1 MTLDRDQLGRSKS
14 DLAETLRRL
23 RLEAGLTGDRLSA
36 RCGISQSKISK
47 IETGRVT
54 PTLVDVE
61 LILRAL
67 GVSASLLREVSA
79 LARIANTEWQGKR
92 ASWRRGVEKRQAELL
107 SLETDATELR
117 YFLPAMITGLLA
129 TPEYIRASLS
139 HSPGDKTA
147 VTGRKLERQAMLY
160 DESKSFTFLLTEQA
174 VNWAL
179 IPPPAMAVQIDHLA
193 SLSRLPAVRIGVI
206 PYGTLLTRGP
216 MNTFTMYDDRLVTM
230 ESFTGR
236 MVFRDSRDVLHYR
249 EIFAMFEDRAM
260 FGDDARVRLRDWAGR
275 YRGTSRDL

>member
-1 MTLDRDQLGRSKS
+1 MTLDPDQLGRSKS

-23 RLEAGLTGDRLSA
+23 RLEAGLTGDRLSV

-47 IETGRVT
+47 IETGKLT

-61 LILRAL
+61 RILRAL
-67 GVSASLLREVSA
+67 GAPAALVREVSS
-79 LARIANTEWQGKR
+79 LARTANTEWQDKR
-92 ASWRRGVEKRQAELL
+92 TSWRRGIEKRQAELA
-107 SLETDATELR
+107 SLESDATELR

-139 HSPGDKTA
+139 HSPGDRA
-147 VTGRKLERQAMLY
+147 IIVGRKLERQVALY

-179 IPPPAMAVQIDHLA
+179 LPPQAMAVQIDRLA
-193 SLSRLPAVRIGVI
+193 SLTHLPSVRIGVI
-206 PYGTLLTRGP
+206 PYGTLITRGP
-216 MNTFTMYDDRLVTM
+216 MNTFTVYDDRLATV

-236 MVFRDSRDVLHYR
+236 LAFRDHRDIQRYR
-249 EIFAMFEDRAM
+249 EIFSIFEESAL
-260 FGDDARVRLRDWAGR
+260 FGDEARGRLSEWSMI
-275 YRGTSRDL
+275 YRG

>member
-1 MTLDRDQLGRSKS
+1 MTLDPDQLGRSRS

-23 RLEAGLTGDRLSA
+23 RLEAGLTGDRLSV
-36 RCGISQSKISK
+36 RCGMSQSKISK

-67 GVSASLLREVSA
+67 DVPAAVLQEVSA
-79 LARIANTEWQGKR
+79 LARIANTEWQDKR
-92 ASWRRGVEKRQAELL
+92 ASWRRGVEKRQAELV
-107 SLETDATELR
+107 SLERDATELR

-139 HSPGDKTA
+139 HSPGDRAA
-147 VTGRKLERQAMLY
+147 VTSRKLERQVVLH

-174 VNWAL
+174 ANWAL
-179 IPPPAMAVQIDHLA
+179 IPPPAMAVQMDHLV
-193 SLSRLPAVRIGVI
+193 SLSHLPAVRIGVI

-236 MVFRDSRDVLHYR
+236 MVFRDPRDLLHYR
-249 EIFAMFEDRAM
+249 EIFAAFEGCAL
-260 FGDDARVRLRDWAGR
+260 FGEAARVRLCEWAER
-275 YRGTSRDL
+275 CRGTS